1 MSRDSNRKLNARR
14 EPCHVL
20 SDTPLTSPVAA
31 PTAPMPASD
40 PTLPQSDTPAQQ
52 AARAAQLTATQAVYM
67 WTTDVPSLP
76 GVPLATDVP
85 KNDEPT
91 IAWFVILIGVG
102 LAIVRNALTV
112 KLGGVDK
119 GELDTPRAAYEAAL
133 DECDAIEA
141 STAKIAVE
149 HGVHSGG
156 NIFERIVGDVENAV
170 AAAERDLHVAL
181 LTGYKDRLEDLMKVD
196 EAEGLGSKAPR
207 SIEAYRALF
216 ATLPAPGIS
225 YMFQDDSEFAR
236 LRVQGPNPMLIA
248 AVGAALP
255 ANFPL
260 SDATYQAVVNGDT
273 LAAALAD
280 GRLFLLDYR
289 PLEILDPGTYGG
301 QAKYVWQPMALFAVP
316 PGGSSLVPVA
326 IQCGQDPAD
335 YPIFT
340 PSPAADK
347 IWGWEM
353 AKFVVQVADGNYHE
367 LFAHLARTHLVIE
380 AFAVAAHRHL
390 AEVHPIWALLVPH
403 FEGTLFINDQ
413 AATSLIAAGGPID
426 HIFAGTI
433 TSSQQAAVDAR
444 LAFDFHAKMLP
455 ADLAARGVGTD
466 SALTDFPYRDDALLV
481 WNTVHEWARQYIDLY
496 YADDA
501 EVIGDT
507 ELAAWA
513 TCLADEA
520 KVKGFGP
527 VTSRKQLADI
537 CTMVMFTASA
547 QHAAVNFPQKD
558 IMAFAPAGTGAGW
571 QAAPTGQRGHDKPG
585 WLAMMPPMA
594 LALEQLNVLELLG
607 SVHYRPL
614 GDYRSNAFP
623 YPLWFQD
630 PRVTGAEG
638 PLAWFQA
645 ALAGVEAEI
654 VARNAERMQPYPYLQ
669 PSLIPTSI
677 NI

>member
-1 MSRDSNRKLNARR
+1 MSY
-14 EPCHVL
+14 PMP
-20 SDTPLTSPVAA
+20 PLTSTTPAA
-31 PTAPMPASD
+31 PATPMPSAD
-40 PTLPQSDTPAQQ
+40 PTLPQNDSPAVQ
-52 AARAAQLTATQAVYM
+52 AARAAQLTATQAVYV
-67 WTTDVPSLP
+67 WTTDIPTLP
-76 GVPLATDVP
+76 GVPLASDVP

-102 LAIVRNALTV
+102 LDIVRNALTV

-119 GELDTPRAAYEAAL
+119 GELDSPRAQYETAL
-133 DECDAIEA
+133 VECDAIEA
-141 STAKIAVE
+141 SVAKIAAE
-149 HGVHSGG
+149 HGVHTGG

-170 AAAERDLHVAL
+170 AAAERDAHVAL
-181 LTGYKDRLEDLMKVD
+181 LKGYKDRLEDLMKVD
-196 EAEGLGSKAPR
+196 EAAGLGSTTPR

-216 ATLPAPGIS
+216 ATLPVPGIS
-225 YMFQDDSEFAR
+225 YNFQDDSEFAR
-236 LRVQGPNPMLIA
+236 LRVQGPNCMLIT
-248 AVGAALP
+248 AVGDALP
-255 ANFPL
+255 ASFPL
-260 SDATYQAVVNGDT
+260 AAAKYAAVVNGDT

-280 GRLFLLDYR
+280 GRLFMLDYK
-289 PLEILDPGTYGG
+289 PLEVLDPGTYGTM
-301 QAKYVWQPMALFAVP
+301 AKYAWQPMALFAVP
-316 PGGSSLVPVA
+316 PGGSSLIPVA

-335 YPIFT
+335 YPMFT
-340 PSPAADK
+340 PSPVTDK

-380 AFAVAAHRHL
+380 AFAVATHRHL
-390 AEVHPIWALLVPH
+390 AEVHPVWALLVPH
-403 FEGTLFINDQ
+403 FEGTLFINEQ

-433 TSSQQAAVDAR
+433 TSSQLAAVDAR
-444 LAFDFHAKMLP
+444 LAFDFYGKMLP
-455 ADLAARGVGTD
+455 ADLGIRGVGTD
-466 SALTDFPYRDDALLV
+466 SALADYPYRDDALLV
-481 WNTVHEWARQYIDLY
+481 WNAIHEWARQYIDLY
-496 YADDA
+496 YASDA
-501 EVIGDT
+501 DVTGDT

-513 TCLADEA
+513 TCLAGEA
-520 KVKGFGP
+520 KIKGFGP
-527 VTSRKQLADI
+527 IVSRSQLVGI

-558 IMAFAPAGTGAGW
+558 IMSFAPAVTGAGW
-571 QAAPTGQRGHDKPG
+571 QAAPAGQRAQDKPG

-645 ALAGVEAEI
+645 ALTGVEAEI
-654 VARNAERMQPYPYLQ
+654 AQRNAERMQPYPYLQ

>member
-1 MSRDSNRKLNARR
+1 MSY
-14 EPCHVL
+14 PMP
-20 SDTPLTSPVAA
+20 PLTPATIA
-31 PTAPMPASD
+31 PAAPMPSAV
-40 PTLPQSDTPAQQ
+40 PTLPQQDTPTEQ
-52 AARAAQLTATQAVYM
+52 AARAAQLAETQAVYR
-67 WTTDVPSLP
+67 WTTDVPTLP

-102 LAIVRNALTV
+102 LDIVRNALTV

-119 GELDTPRAAYEAAL
+119 GELNSPRAQYEAAL
-133 DECDAIEA
+133 VECDAIEA
-141 STAKIAVE
+141 STAKIAAE

-170 AAAERDLHVAL
+170 AACEHDAHVAL
-181 LTGYKDRLEDLMKVD
+181 LTGYKDRIEALMKVD
-196 EAEGLGSKAPR
+196 EAAGLGRQTPR

-216 ATLPAPGIS
+216 ATLPVPGIS
-225 YMFQDDSEFAR
+225 YIFQDDSEFAR

-248 AVGAALP
+248 AVTGALP
-255 ANFPL
+255 AKFPL
-260 SDATYQAVVNGDT
+260 SEAQYQAVVNGDK

-280 GRLFLLDYR
+280 GRLFLLDYQ
-289 PLEILDPGTYGG
+289 PLDVLDPGTYEGA
-301 QAKYVWQPMALFAVP
+301 AKYAWQPLALFAVP
-316 PGGSSLVPVA
+316 PGGASLVPVA
-326 IQCGQDPAD
+326 IQCGQDPTD
-335 YPIFT
+335 WPIFT
-340 PSPAADK
+340 PSPAADRQ
-347 IWGWEM
+347 WGWEM

-380 AFAVAAHRHL
+380 AFAVATHRHL
-390 AEVHPIWALLVPH
+390 AEVHPVWALLVPH

-413 AATSLIAAGGPID
+413 AATSLIAADGPID

-433 TSSQQAAVDAR
+433 ASSQQAAVDAR
-444 LAFDFHAKMLP
+444 LAFDFDAKMLP
-455 ADLAARGVGTD
+455 ADLAARGVGVD
-466 SALTDFPYRDDALLV
+466 SALADFPYRDDALLV
-481 WNTVHEWARQYIDLY
+481 WNTIHEWARQYVDLY
-496 YADDA
+496 YAHDA
-501 EVIGDT
+501 DIVADT
-507 ELAAWA
+507 ELSAWA
-513 TCLADEA
+513 ACLAGEA
-520 KVKGFGP
+520 KVKGLGP
-527 VTSRKQLADI
+527 VTSRAQLVDI
-537 CTMVMFTASA
+537 CTMVMFTSSA

-558 IMAFAPAGTGAGW
+558 IMAFAPAVTGAGW
-571 QAAPTGQRGHDKPG
+571 QAAPNGQRGHDKAG

-623 YPLWFQD
+623 YPPWFQD
-630 PRVTGAEG
+630 PRVTAAEG

-645 ALAGVEAEI
+645 ALVGVEAEI
-654 VARNAERMQPYPYLQ
+654 AARNGERMQPYPYLQ

>member
-1 MSRDSNRKLNARR
+1 MSY
-14 EPCHVL
+14 PMP
-20 SDTPLTSPVAA
+20 PLTSPTPAA
-31 PTAPMPASD
+31 PTAPMPSAD
-40 PTLPQSDTPAQQ
+40 PTLPQDDTPAQQ
-52 AARAAQLTATQAVYM
+52 AARAAQLTATQAVYV
-67 WTTDVPSLP
+67 WTTDIPTLP

-102 LAIVRNALTV
+102 LGIVRNALTV

-119 GELDTPRAAYEAAL
+119 GELDTPRAQYEAAL
-133 DECDAIEA
+133 VECDAIEA
-141 STAKIAVE
+141 STAKIAAE
-149 HGVHSGG
+149 HGVHTGG
-156 NIFERIVGDVENAV
+156 NIFERMIGDVENAV
-170 AAAERDLHVAL
+170 AAVERDAHVAL
-181 LTGYKDRLEDLMKVD
+181 LKGYKDRLEELMKID
-196 EAEGLGSKAPR
+196 EAAGLGSKTPR

-216 ATLPAPGIS
+216 ATLPVPGVS

-236 LRVQGPNPMLIA
+236 LRVQGPNCMLIG
-248 AVGAALP
+248 AVGDALP

-260 SDATYQAVVNGDT
+260 SAAKYAAVVNGDT

-280 GRLFLLDYR
+280 GRLFMLDYA
-289 PLEILDPGTYGG
+289 PLAVIDPGTYGTE
-301 QAKYVWQPMALFAVP
+301 AKYIWQPMALFAVP

-340 PSPAADK
+340 PSPVADK
-347 IWGWEM
+347 LWGWEM

-367 LFAHLARTHLVIE
+367 LFTHLARTHLVIE
-380 AFAVAAHRHL
+380 AFTVATHRHL
-390 AEVHPIWALLVPH
+390 AEVHPLWALLVPH
-403 FEGTLFINDQ
+403 FEGTLFINEA
-413 AATSLIAAGGPID
+413 AATSLIAANGPID

-433 TSSQQAAVDAR
+433 ASSQMAAVDAR
-444 LAFDFHAKMLP
+444 LAFDFYGKMP
-455 ADLAARGVGTD
+455 RADFAARGVGVD
-466 SALTDFPYRDDALLV
+466 SALEDYPYRDDALLV
-481 WNTVHEWARQYIDLY
+481 WDAIHEWARQYVDLY
-496 YADDA
+496 YAHDA
-501 EVIGDT
+501 DVVADT
-507 ELAAWA
+507 ELTAWA
-513 TCLADEA
+513 ACLAGEA
-520 KVKGFGP
+520 KIKGFGP
-527 VTSRKQLADI
+527 VTTRAQLAEV
-537 CTMVMFTASA
+537 CAMVMFTASA

-558 IMAFAPAGTGAGW
+558 IMAFAPAVTGAGW
-571 QAAPTGQRGHDKPG
+571 QAAPNGQRGHDKTG

-645 ALAGVEAEI
+645 ALQGVEAEI
-654 VARNAERMQPYPYLQ
+654 VTRNAERMQPYPYLQ

>member
-1 MSRDSNRKLNARR
+1 MSY
-14 EPCHVL
+14 PM
-20 SDTPLTSPVAA
+20 PPPISPTAA
-31 PTAPMPASD
+31 QTAPMPSAD
-40 PTLPQSDTPAQQ
+40 PTLPQNDTPAVQ
-52 AARAAQLTATQAVYM
+52 AARTAQLIATQAVYT
-67 WTTDVPSLP
+67 WDTDVPSLP

-102 LAIVRNALTV
+102 LDIVRNALTV

-119 GELDTPRAAYEAAL
+119 GELDSPRAQYEAAL
-133 DECDAIEA
+133 VECDAIETSA
-141 STAKIAVE
+141 AKIASA
-149 HGVHSGG
+149 HGVHTGG
-156 NIFERIVGDVENAV
+156 NIFERMIGDVENAV
-170 AAAERDLHVAL
+170 AAAERDAHVAL
-181 LTGYKDRLEDLMKVD
+181 LKRYKDRLEQLMKVED
-196 EAEGLGSKAPR
+196 ADGLGSKTTR

-216 ATLPAPGIS
+216 ATLPVPGIS

-236 LRVQGPNPMLIA
+236 LRVQGPNCMLIT
-248 AVGAALP
+248 AVGDTLP

-260 SDATYQAVVNGDT
+260 SPAKYSAVVNGDT

-280 GRLFLLDYR
+280 GRLFLLDYK
-289 PLEILDPGTYGG
+289 PLEVLDPGTYGTM
-301 QAKYVWQPMALFAVP
+301 AKYVWQPMALFAVP
-316 PGGSSLVPVA
+316 PGGSSLIPVA
-326 IQCGQDPAD
+326 IQCGQDPID
-335 YPIFT
+335 YAIFT
-340 PSPAADK
+340 PSPVADK

-380 AFAVAAHRHL
+380 AFAVATHRHL

-403 FEGTLFINDQ
+403 FEGTLFINEQ

-433 TSSQQAAVDAR
+433 TSSQLAAVDAR
-444 LAFDFHAKMLP
+444 LAFDFHGKMLP
-455 ADLAARGVGTD
+455 ADLAARGVGVD
-466 SALTDFPYRDDALLV
+466 STLEDYPYRDDALLV
-481 WNTVHEWARQYIDLY
+481 WNVIHEWARQYVDLY
-496 YADDA
+496 YANDA
-501 EVIGDT
+501 DVVADT
-507 ELAAWA
+507 ELTAWA
-513 TCLADEA
+513 ACLAGEA
-520 KVKGFGP
+520 KIKGFGP
-527 VTSRKQLADI
+527 VTTRAQLTEI
-537 CTMVMFTASA
+537 CTMVIFTASA

-558 IMAFAPAGTGAGW
+558 IMAFAPAVTGAGW
-571 QAAPTGQRGHDKPG
+571 QAAPNGQRGHDKTG

-630 PRVTGAEG
+630 PRVTEAEG

-645 ALAGVEAEI
+645 ALQGVEAEI
-654 VARNAERMQPYPYLQ
+654 VTRNTERMQPYPYLQ

>member
-1 MSRDSNRKLNARR
+1 MSY
-14 EPCHVL
+14 PM
-20 SDTPLTSPVAA
+20 PPPTSPTAA
-31 PTAPMPASD
+31 QTAPMPSAD
-40 PTLPQSDTPAQQ
+40 PTLPQNDTPAVQ
-52 AARAAQLTATQAVYM
+52 AARTAQLIATQAVYT
-67 WTTDVPSLP
+67 WDTDVPSLP

-102 LAIVRNALTV
+102 LDIVRNALTV

-119 GELDTPRAAYEAAL
+119 GELDSPRAQYEAAL
-133 DECDAIEA
+133 VECDAIETSA
-141 STAKIAVE
+141 AKIASA
-149 HGVHSGG
+149 HGVHTGG
-156 NIFERIVGDVENAV
+156 NIFERMIGDVENAV
-170 AAAERDLHVAL
+170 AAAERDAHVAL
-181 LTGYKDRLEDLMKVD
+181 LKRYKDRLEQLMKVED
-196 EAEGLGSKAPR
+196 AGGLGSKTPR

-216 ATLPAPGIS
+216 ATLPVPGIS

-236 LRVQGPNPMLIA
+236 LRVQGPNCMLIT
-248 AVGAALP
+248 AVGDTLP

-260 SDATYQAVVNGDT
+260 SPAKYSAVVNGDT

-280 GRLFLLDYR
+280 GRLFLLDYK
-289 PLEILDPGTYGG
+289 PLEVLDPGTYGTM
-301 QAKYVWQPMALFAVP
+301 AKYVWQPMALFAVP
-316 PGGSSLVPVA
+316 PGGSSLIPVA
-326 IQCGQDPAD
+326 IQCGQDPID
-335 YPIFT
+335 YAIFT
-340 PSPAADK
+340 PSPVADK

-380 AFAVAAHRHL
+380 AFAVATHRHL

-403 FEGTLFINDQ
+403 FEGTLFINEQ

-433 TSSQQAAVDAR
+433 TSSQLAAVDAR
-444 LAFDFHAKMLP
+444 LAFDFHGKMLP
-455 ADLAARGVGTD
+455 ADLAARGVGVD
-466 SALTDFPYRDDALLV
+466 STLEDYPYRDDALLV
-481 WNTVHEWARQYIDLY
+481 WNVIHEWARQYVDLY
-496 YADDA
+496 YANDA
-501 EVIGDT
+501 DVVADT

-513 TCLADEA
+513 TCLAGEA
-520 KVKGFGP
+520 KIKGFGP
-527 VTSRKQLADI
+527 VTTRAQLTEI
-537 CTMVMFTASA
+537 CTMVIFTASA

-558 IMAFAPAGTGAGW
+558 IMAFAPAVTGAGW
-571 QAAPTGQRGHDKPG
+571 QAAPNGQRGHDKTG

-630 PRVTGAEG
+630 PRVTEAEG

-645 ALAGVEAEI
+645 ALQGVEAEI
-654 VARNAERMQPYPYLQ
+654 VTRNTERMQPYPYLQ

>member
-1 MSRDSNRKLNARR
+1 MSYAM
-14 EPCHVL
+14 P
-20 SDTPLTSPVAA
+20 PLTPATTA
-31 PTAPMPASD
+31 PTAPMPPAA
-40 PTLPQSDTPAQQ
+40 PTLPQQDTPAEQ
-52 AARAAQLTATQAVYM
+52 AARAAQLTATQAVYQ
-67 WTTDVPSLP
+67 WTTDVPTLP
-76 GVPLATDVP
+76 GVPLASAVP

-102 LAIVRNALTV
+102 LDIVRNALAV

-119 GELDTPRAAYEAAL
+119 GELDSPRAQYEAAL
-133 DECDAIEA
+133 TECDAIEA
-141 STAKIAVE
+141 STAKIAAE

-156 NIFERIVGDVENAV
+156 NIFERLIGDVENAV
-170 AAAERDLHVAL
+170 AAAERDAHIAL
-181 LTGYKDRLEDLMKVD
+181 LTGYKERIEALMKID
-196 EAEGLGSKAPR
+196 EAMGLGSRTPR

-216 ATLPAPGIS
+216 ATLPVPGVS
-225 YMFQDDSEFAR
+225 YMFQSDSEFAR
-236 LRVQGPNPMLIA
+236 LRVQGPNCMLIA
-248 AVGAALP
+248 AVGDALP
-255 ANFPL
+255 ANFGL
-260 SDATYQAVVNGDT
+260 SAAQYAAVVNGDT

-280 GRLFLLDYR
+280 GRLFILDYQ
-289 PLEILDPGTYGG
+289 PLEILDPGTYGSL
-301 QAKYVWQPMALFAVP
+301 AKYAWQPMALFAVP

-335 YPIFT
+335 WPIFT

-347 IWGWEM
+347 LWGWEM

-380 AFAVAAHRHL
+380 AFAVATHRHL

-433 TSSQQAAVDAR
+433 TSSQLAAVDAR
-444 LAFDFHAKMLP
+444 LAFDFYGKMLP
-455 ADLAARGVGTD
+455 ADLAERGVGVD
-466 SALTDFPYRDDALLV
+466 SALADYPYRDDALLV
-481 WNTVHEWARQYIDLY
+481 WNTIHEWARQYVDLY
-496 YADDA
+496 YASDA
-501 EVIGDT
+501 DVTGDT
-507 ELAAWA
+507 ELARWA
-513 TCLADEA
+513 TCLAGEA
-520 KVKGFGP
+520 KIKGFGAI
-527 VTSRKQLADI
+527 VSRKQLAEI

-558 IMAFAPAGTGAGW
+558 IMAFAPAITGAGW
-571 QAAPTGQRGHDKPG
+571 QAAPSGQRGHDKPG

-623 YPLWFQD
+623 YPTWFQD

-645 ALAGVEAEI
+645 ALTGVEAEI

>member
-1 MSRDSNRKLNARR
+1 MSY
-14 EPCHVL
+14 PM
-20 SDTPLTSPVAA
+20 PPPTSPTAA
-31 PTAPMPASD
+31 QTAPMPSAD
-40 PTLPQSDTPAQQ
+40 PTLPQNDTPAVQ
-52 AARAAQLTATQAVYM
+52 AARTAQLVATQAVYT
-67 WTTDVPSLP
+67 WDTDVPSLP

-102 LAIVRNALTV
+102 LDIVRNALTV

-119 GELDTPRAAYEAAL
+119 GELDSPRAQYEAAL
-133 DECDAIEA
+133 VECDAIETSA
-141 STAKIAVE
+141 AKIASA
-149 HGVHSGG
+149 HGVHTGG
-156 NIFERIVGDVENAV
+156 NIFERMIGDVENAV
-170 AAAERDLHVAL
+170 AAAERDAHVAL
-181 LTGYKDRLEDLMKVD
+181 LKRYKDRLEQLMKVED
-196 EAEGLGSKAPR
+196 AGGLGSKTPR

-216 ATLPAPGIS
+216 ATLPVPGIS

-236 LRVQGPNPMLIA
+236 LRVQGPNCMLIT
-248 AVGAALP
+248 AVGDTLP

-260 SDATYQAVVNGDT
+260 SPPKYSAVVNGDT

-280 GRLFLLDYR
+280 GRLFLLDYK
-289 PLEILDPGTYGG
+289 PLEVLDPGTYGTM
-301 QAKYVWQPMALFAVP
+301 AKYVWQPMALFAVP
-316 PGGSSLVPVA
+316 PGGSSLIPVA
-326 IQCGQDPAD
+326 IQCGQDPID
-335 YPIFT
+335 YAIFT
-340 PSPAADK
+340 PSPVADK

-380 AFAVAAHRHL
+380 AFAVATHRHL

-403 FEGTLFINDQ
+403 FEGTLFINEQ

-433 TSSQQAAVDAR
+433 TSSQLAAVDAR
-444 LAFDFHAKMLP
+444 LAFDFHGKMLP
-455 ADLAARGVGTD
+455 ADLAARGVGVD
-466 SALTDFPYRDDALLV
+466 STLEDYPYRDDALLV
-481 WNTVHEWARQYIDLY
+481 WNVIHEWARQYVDLY
-496 YADDA
+496 YANDA
-501 EVIGDT
+501 DVVADT
-507 ELAAWA
+507 ELTAWA
-513 TCLADEA
+513 ACLAGEA
-520 KVKGFGP
+520 KIKGFGP
-527 VTSRKQLADI
+527 VTTRAQLTEI
-537 CTMVMFTASA
+537 CTMVIFTASA

-558 IMAFAPAGTGAGW
+558 IMAFAPAVTGAGW
-571 QAAPTGQRGHDKPG
+571 QAAPNGQRGHDKTG

-623 YPLWFQD
+623 FPLWFQD
-630 PRVTGAEG
+630 PRVTEAEG

-645 ALAGVEAEI
+645 ALQGVEAEI
-654 VARNAERMQPYPYLQ
+654 VTRNTERMQPYPYLQ

>member
-1 MSRDSNRKLNARR
+1 MSY
-14 EPCHVL
+14 PMP
-20 SDTPLTSPVAA
+20 PLTPATIA
-31 PTAPMPASD
+31 PAAPMPSAV
-40 PTLPQSDTPAQQ
+40 PTLPQQDTPTEQ
-52 AARAAQLTATQAVYM
+52 AARAAQLAETQAVYR
-67 WTTDVPSLP
+67 WTTDVPTLP

-102 LAIVRNALTV
+102 LDIVRNALTV

-119 GELDTPRAAYEAAL
+119 GELNSPRAQYEAAL
-133 DECDAIEA
+133 VECDAIEA
-141 STAKIAVE
+141 STAKIAAE

-170 AAAERDLHVAL
+170 AACEHDAHVAL
-181 LTGYKDRLEDLMKVD
+181 LTGYKDRIEALMKVD
-196 EAEGLGSKAPR
+196 EAAGLGRQTPR

-216 ATLPAPGIS
+216 ATLPVPGIS
-225 YMFQDDSEFAR
+225 YIFQDDSEFAR

-248 AVGAALP
+248 AVTGALP
-255 ANFPL
+255 AKFPL
-260 SDATYQAVVNGDT
+260 SEAQYQAVVNGDK

-280 GRLFLLDYR
+280 GRLFLLDYQ
-289 PLEILDPGTYGG
+289 PLDVLDPGTYEGA
-301 QAKYVWQPMALFAVP
+301 AKYAWQPLALFAVP
-316 PGGSSLVPVA
+316 PGGASLVPVA
-326 IQCGQDPAD
+326 IQCGQNPTDW
-335 YPIFT
+335 PIFT
-340 PSPAADK
+340 PSPAADRQ
-347 IWGWEM
+347 WAWEM

-380 AFAVAAHRHL
+380 AFAVATHRHL
-390 AEVHPIWALLVPH
+390 AEVHPVWALLVPH

-413 AATSLIAAGGPID
+413 AATSLIAADGPID

-433 TSSQQAAVDAR
+433 ASSQQAAVDAR
-444 LAFDFHAKMLP
+444 LAFDFDAKMLP
-455 ADLAARGVGTD
+455 ADLAARGVGVD
-466 SALTDFPYRDDALLV
+466 SALADFPYRDDALLV
-481 WNTVHEWARQYIDLY
+481 WNTIHEWARQYVDLY
-496 YADDA
+496 YAHDA
-501 EVIGDT
+501 DIVADT
-507 ELAAWA
+507 ELSAWA
-513 TCLADEA
+513 ACLAGEA
-520 KVKGFGP
+520 KVKGLGP
-527 VTSRKQLADI
+527 VTSRAQLVDI
-537 CTMVMFTASA
+537 CTMVMFTSSA

-558 IMAFAPAGTGAGW
+558 IMAFAPAVTGAGW
-571 QAAPTGQRGHDKPG
+571 QAAPNGQRGHDKAG

-623 YPLWFQD
+623 YPPWFQD
-630 PRVTGAEG
+630 PRVTAAEG

-645 ALAGVEAEI
+645 ALVGVEAEI
-654 VARNAERMQPYPYLQ
+654 AARNGERMQPYPYLQ

>member
-1 MSRDSNRKLNARR
+1 MSY
-14 EPCHVL
+14 PMP
-20 SDTPLTSPVAA
+20 PLTPAA
-31 PTAPMPASD
+31 TTPTAPMPPAA
-40 PTLPQSDTPAQQ
+40 PTLPQQDTPAEQ
-52 AARAAQLTATQAVYM
+52 AARAAQLTATQAVYQ
-67 WTTDVPSLP
+67 WTTDVPTLP
-76 GVPLATDVP
+76 GVPLATAVP

-102 LAIVRNALTV
+102 LDIVRNALAV
-112 KLGGVDK
+112 KLGSVDK
-119 GELDTPRAAYEAAL
+119 GELDSPRAEYEAAL
-133 DECDAIEA
+133 AECDAIEA
-141 STAKIAVE
+141 STAKIAAD

-170 AAAERDLHVAL
+170 AAAERDAHIAL
-181 LTGYKDRLEDLMKVD
+181 LTGYKERIEALMKID
-196 EAEGLGSKAPR
+196 EAMGLGSRTPR

-216 ATLPAPGIS
+216 ATLPVPGIS
-225 YMFQDDSEFAR
+225 YMSQSDGQFAR
-236 LRVQGPNPMLIA
+236 LRVQGPNCMLIA
-248 AVGAALP
+248 AVDGALP
-255 ANFPL
+255 ANFGL
-260 SDATYQAVVNGDT
+260 SAAQYAAVVNGDT

-280 GRLFLLDYR
+280 GRLFILDYK
-289 PLEILDPGTYGG
+289 PLEVLDPGTYGSL
-301 QAKYVWQPMALFAVP
+301 AKYAWQPMALFAVP

-335 YPIFT
+335 WPIFT

-347 IWGWEM
+347 LWGWEM

-380 AFAVAAHRHL
+380 AFAVATHRHL

-433 TSSQQAAVDAR
+433 ASSQLAAVDAR
-444 LAFDFHAKMLP
+444 LAFDFYGKMLP
-455 ADLAARGVGTD
+455 ADLAARGVGVD
-466 SALTDFPYRDDALLV
+466 SALEDYPYRDDALLV
-481 WNTVHEWARQYIDLY
+481 WNTIHEWARQYVDLY
-496 YADDA
+496 YASDA
-501 EVIGDT
+501 DVTGDT

-513 TCLADEA
+513 ACLAGEA
-520 KVKGFGP
+520 KIKGFGP
-527 VTSRKQLADI
+527 IVSRKQLAEI

-558 IMAFAPAGTGAGW
+558 IMAFAPAITGAGW
-571 QAAPTGQRGHDKPG
+571 QAAPSGQRGHDKPG

-623 YPLWFQD
+623 YPTWFQD

-645 ALAGVEAEI
+645 ALQGVETEI

>member
-1 MSRDSNRKLNARR
+1 MSY
-14 EPCHVL
+14 PMP
-20 SDTPLTSPVAA
+20 PLTSPTAT
-31 PTAPMPASD
+31 PTSPMPSAD
-40 PTLPQSDTPAQQ
+40 PTLPQNDPAAEQ
-52 AARAAQLTATQAVYM
+52 AARAAQLTATQAVYV
-67 WTTDVPSLP
+67 WTTDIPTLP

-102 LAIVRNALTV
+102 LDIVRNALTV

-119 GELDTPRAAYEAAL
+119 GELDSPRADYEAAL
-133 DECDAIEA
+133 VECDAIEA
-141 STAKIAVE
+141 STAKIAAE
-149 HGVHSGG
+149 HGVHTGG

-170 AAAERDLHVAL
+170 AAAERDVHVAL
-181 LTGYKDRLEDLMKVD
+181 LKGYKDRLEDLMKVD
-196 EAEGLGSKAPR
+196 EAAGLGSKTPR

-216 ATLPAPGIS
+216 ATLPVPGIS
-225 YMFQDDSEFAR
+225 YNFQDDSEFAR
-236 LRVQGPNPMLIA
+236 LRVQGPNCMLIT
-248 AVGAALP
+248 AVGDALP

-260 SDATYQAVVNGDT
+260 SAAKYASVVNGDT

-280 GRLFLLDYR
+280 GRLFILDYK
-289 PLEILDPGTYGG
+289 PLEVLDPGTYGTM
-301 QAKYVWQPMALFAVP
+301 AKYAWQPMALFAVP

-335 YPIFT
+335 FPMFT
-340 PSPAADK
+340 PSPVTDK
-347 IWGWEM
+347 VWGWEM

-380 AFAVAAHRHL
+380 AFAVATHRHL
-390 AEVHPIWALLVPH
+390 AEVHPVWALLVPH
-403 FEGTLFINDQ
+403 FEGTLFINEQ

-433 TSSQQAAVDAR
+433 TSSQLAAVDAR
-444 LAFDFHAKMLP
+444 LAFDFYGKMLP
-455 ADLAARGVGTD
+455 TDLGIRGVGTG
-466 SALTDFPYRDDALLV
+466 SALADYPYRDDALLV
-481 WNTVHEWARQYIDLY
+481 WNAIHEWARQYVDLY
-496 YADDA
+496 YTSDAD
-501 EVIGDT
+501 VTGDT

-513 TCLADEA
+513 TCLAGEA
-520 KVKGFGP
+520 KIKGFGP
-527 VTSRKQLADI
+527 ITSRKQLAEV

-558 IMAFAPAGTGAGW
+558 IMAFAPAVTGAGW
-571 QAAPTGQRGHDKPG
+571 QAAPTGQRGQDKPG

-645 ALAGVEAEI
+645 ALTGVEAEI

>member
-1 MSRDSNRKLNARR
+1 MSY
-14 EPCHVL
+14 PMP
-20 SDTPLTSPVAA
+20 PLTSTTPAA
-31 PTAPMPASD
+31 PATPMPSAD
-40 PTLPQSDTPAQQ
+40 PTLPQNDPTAVQ
-52 AARAAQLTATQAVYM
+52 AARAAQLAATQAVYI
-67 WTTDVPSLP
+67 WTTDVPTLP

-102 LAIVRNALTV
+102 LDIVRNALTV
-112 KLGGVDK
+112 KLGGVDR
-119 GELDTPRAAYEAAL
+119 GELDSPRARYETAL
-133 DECDAIEA
+133 VECDAIEA
-141 STAKIAVE
+141 STAKIAAE
-149 HGVHSGG
+149 HGVHTGG

-170 AAAERDLHVAL
+170 AAAERDVHVAL
-181 LTGYKDRLEDLMKVD
+181 LKTYKDRLEDLMKID
-196 EAEGLGSKAPR
+196 EAEGLGSKTPR

-216 ATLPAPGIS
+216 ATLPVPGVS

-236 LRVQGPNPMLIA
+236 LRVQGPNCMLIT
-248 AVGAALP
+248 AVGDALP

-260 SDATYQAVVNGDT
+260 SAAKYASVVNGDT

-280 GRLFLLDYR
+280 GRLFLLDYK
-289 PLEILDPGTYGG
+289 PLEVIDPGTYGTM
-301 QAKYVWQPMALFAVP
+301 AKYIWQPMALFAVP

-340 PSPAADK
+340 PSPVTDK

-380 AFAVAAHRHL
+380 AFAVATHRHL
-390 AEVHPIWALLVPH
+390 AEIHPIWALLVPH
-403 FEGTLFINDQ
+403 FEGTLFINEQ

-433 TSSQQAAVDAR
+433 TSSQLAAVDAR
-444 LAFDFHAKMLP
+444 LAFDFWGKMLP
-455 ADLAARGVGTD
+455 ADLAARGVGVD
-466 SALTDFPYRDDALLV
+466 SALADYPYRDDAVLV
-481 WNTVHEWARQYIDLY
+481 WNAIHEWGRQYVDLY
-496 YADDA
+496 YAHDA
-501 EVIGDT
+501 DVVADT
-507 ELAAWA
+507 ELTAWA
-513 TCLADEA
+513 ACLAGEA
-520 KVKGFGP
+520 KIKGFGP
-527 VTSRKQLADI
+527 VTTRAQLAEI

-558 IMAFAPAGTGAGW
+558 IMAFAPAVTGAGW
-571 QAAPTGQRGHDKPG
+571 QAAPTGQRGQDKQG

-630 PRVTGAEG
+630 PRVTAAEG

-645 ALAGVEAEI
+645 ALNGVEAEI
-654 VARNAERMQPYPYLQ
+654 ATRNAERMQPYPYLQ

>member
-1 MSRDSNRKLNARR
+1 MSCPL
-14 EPCHVL
+14 P
-20 SDTPLTSPVAA
+20 PLTSPTPAA
-31 PTAPMPASD
+31 PATPMPSAD
-40 PTLPQSDTPAQQ
+40 PTLPQNDTPVQQ
-52 AARAAQLTATQAVYM
+52 AARAAQLTATQTVYT
-67 WTTDVPSLP
+67 WTTDVPTLP

-102 LAIVRNALTV
+102 LGIVRNALTV
-112 KLGGVDK
+112 KLGGIDK
-119 GELDTPRAAYEAAL
+119 GELDTPRAEYEAAL
-133 DECDAIEA
+133 AECDAIEA
-141 STAKIAVE
+141 SAAKIAAD
-149 HGVHSGG
+149 HGVHTGG
-156 NIFERIVGDVENAV
+156 NIFERMIGDVENAV
-170 AAAERDLHVAL
+170 AAAERDAHVAL
-181 LTGYKDRLEDLMKVD
+181 LKGYKDRLEELMKID
-196 EAEGLGSKAPR
+196 DAEGLGNKTVR
-207 SIEAYRALF
+207 SIDAYRALF
-216 ATLPAPGIS
+216 ATLPVPGIS

-236 LRVQGPNPMLIA
+236 LRVQGPNCMLIS
-248 AVGAALP
+248 AVGDPLP

-260 SDATYQAVVNGDT
+260 SAAKYASVVNGDT
-273 LAAALAD
+273 LGAALAD
-280 GRLFLLDYR
+280 GRLFMLDYK
-289 PLEILDPGTYGG
+289 PLEVIDPGTYGTE
-301 QAKYVWQPMALFAVP
+301 AKYVWQPMALFAVP
-316 PGGSSLVPVA
+316 PGGASLVPVA

-340 PSPAADK
+340 PSPLAEK

-353 AKFVVQVADGNYHE
+353 AKLVVQVADGNYHE

-380 AFAVAAHRHL
+380 AFAVATHRHL
-390 AEVHPIWALLVPH
+390 ADVHPVWALLVPH
-403 FEGTLFINDQ
+403 FEGTLFINEQ
-413 AATSLIAAGGPID
+413 AATSLIAANGPID

-433 TSSQQAAVDAR
+433 ASSQAAAVDAR
-444 LAFDFHAKMLP
+444 LAFDFYARMP
-455 ADLAARGVGTD
+455 RADFAARGVSVD
-466 SALTDFPYRDDALLV
+466 SALEDYPYRDDALLV
-481 WNTVHEWARQYIDLY
+481 WDAIHEWARQYVDLY
-496 YADDA
+496 YAHDA
-501 EVIGDT
+501 DVVADT

-513 TCLADEA
+513 ACLAGEA
-520 KVKGFGP
+520 KIKGFGP
-527 VTSRKQLADI
+527 VTTRAQLAEV
-537 CTMVMFTASA
+537 CAMVMFTASA

-558 IMAFAPAGTGAGW
+558 IMAFAPAVTGAGW
-571 QAAPTGQRGHDKPG
+571 QAAPNGQRGHDKTG

-638 PLAWFQA
+638 PLAWFEA
-645 ALAGVEAEI
+645 ALQGVEAEI

>member
-1 MSRDSNRKLNARR
+1 MSY
-14 EPCHVL
+14 PMP
-20 SDTPLTSPVAA
+20 PLTPATTT
-31 PTAPMPASD
+31 PTTPMPPAT
-40 PTLPQSDTPAQQ
+40 PTLPQQDTPAEQ
-52 AARAAQLTATQAVYM
+52 AARAAQLTATQAVYQ
-67 WTTDVPSLP
+67 WTTDVPTLP
-76 GVPLATDVP
+76 GVPLATAVP

-102 LAIVRNALTV
+102 LGIVRNALAV

-119 GELDTPRAAYEAAL
+119 GELDSPRAAYEAAL
-133 DECDAIEA
+133 AECDAIEA
-141 STAKIAVE
+141 STAKIAAE

-170 AAAERDLHVAL
+170 AAAERDAHIAL
-181 LTGYKDRLEDLMKVD
+181 LTGYKERIEALMKID
-196 EAEGLGSKAPR
+196 EAMGLGSRTPR

-216 ATLPAPGIS
+216 ATLPVPGIS

-236 LRVQGPNPMLIA
+236 LRVQGPNCMLIA
-248 AVGAALP
+248 AVGDALP
-255 ANFPL
+255 ANFGL
-260 SDATYQAVVNGDT
+260 SAAQYAAVVNGDT

-280 GRLFLLDYR
+280 GRLFILDYQ
-289 PLEILDPGTYGG
+289 PLEVLDPGTYGSL
-301 QAKYVWQPMALFAVP
+301 AKYAWQPIALFAVP

-335 YPIFT
+335 WPIFT

-347 IWGWEM
+347 LWGWEM
-353 AKFVVQVADGNYHE
+353 AKFVVQVADGNSHE

-380 AFAVAAHRHL
+380 AFAVATHRNL

-433 TSSQQAAVDAR
+433 TSSQLAAVDAR
-444 LAFDFHAKMLP
+444 LAFDFYANMLP
-455 ADLAARGVGTD
+455 ADLAERGVGVD
-466 SALTDFPYRDDALLV
+466 SALAEYPYRDDALLV
-481 WNTVHEWARQYIDLY
+481 WNTIHEWARQYVDLY
-496 YADDA
+496 YASDA
-501 EVIGDT
+501 DVTGDT
-507 ELAAWA
+507 ELARWA
-513 TCLADEA
+513 MCLAGEA
-520 KVKGFGP
+520 KIKGFGAIL
-527 VTSRKQLADI
+527 SRKQLAEI

-558 IMAFAPAGTGAGW
+558 IMAFAPAITGAGW
-571 QAAPTGQRGHDKPG
+571 QAAPSGQRGHDKPD

-623 YPLWFQD
+623 YPTWFQD

-645 ALAGVEAEI
+645 ALTGVEAEI

>member
-1 MSRDSNRKLNARR
+1 MSY
-14 EPCHVL
+14 PMP
-20 SDTPLTSPVAA
+20 PLTSPAPA
-31 PTAPMPASD
+31 PTVPMPASD
-40 PTLPQSDTPAQQ
+40 PTLPQDDTPAQQ
-52 AARAAQLTATQAVYM
+52 AARAAQITATQAVYV
-67 WTTDVPSLP
+67 WDSDVPSLP
-76 GVPLATDVP
+76 GVPLATGVP

-91 IAWFVILIGVG
+91 IAWFAVLIGVG
-102 LAIVRNALTV
+102 LDIVRNALTV
-112 KLGGVDK
+112 KLGGVEK

-133 DECDAIEA
+133 AECDAIEA

-156 NIFERIVGDVENAV
+156 NIFERIVGDVEHAV
-170 AAAERDLHVAL
+170 AAAEHDAHVAL
-181 LTGYKDRLEDLMKVD
+181 LKTYRERLEDLMKVD
-196 EAEGLGSKAPR
+196 EAAGLGSKTPR

-216 ATLPAPGIS
+216 ATLPVPGIS

-236 LRVQGPNPMLIA
+236 LRVQGPNPMLIT

-255 ANFPL
+255 AKFPL
-260 SDATYQAVVNGDT
+260 SEAKYQAVVNGDT
-273 LAAALAD
+273 LAAALAE
-280 GRLFLLDYR
+280 GRLFLLDYQ
-289 PLEILDPGTYGG
+289 PLDVLDPGTYGG
-301 QAKYVWQPMALFAVP
+301 EAKYAWQPMALFAVP

-380 AFAVAAHRHL
+380 AFAVATHRHL
-390 AEVHPIWALLVPH
+390 ADVHPVWALLVPH

-426 HIFAGTI
+426 HIFVGTI
-433 TSSQQAAVDAR
+433 ASSQQAAVDAR

-466 SALTDFPYRDDALLV
+466 SALADFPYRDDALLV
-481 WNTVHEWARQYIDLY
+481 WNAIHEWARQYIDLY
-496 YADDA
+496 YAGDA
-501 EVIGDT
+501 DVVADT
-507 ELAAWA
+507 ELTAWS
-513 TCLADEA
+513 TCMAGEA
-520 KVKGFGP
+520 KVKGFGA
-527 VTSRKQLADI
+527 VTTRKQLADI

-558 IMAFAPAGTGAGW
+558 IMAFAPAVTGAGW
-571 QAAPTGQRGHDKPG
+571 QAAPTGQRGQDKPG

-630 PRVTGAEG
+630 PRVTGTEG

-645 ALAGVEAEI
+645 ALVGVEAEI
-654 VARNAERMQPYPYLQ
+654 AARNAERMQPYPYLQ